1 MSESA
6 PVPGV
11 VALVPAYNA
20 AGFIAETLRSLAAQ
34 TYGNLRVIV
43 SVDRSDDD
51 TAAHCT
57 AFARHDP
64 RFTVF
69 VQPERLGWVGNTN
82 ALLRLAGDQY
92 AFFMGHDDVVE
103 PDYVAR
109 LTAAL
114 LINPR
119 AVLAFSDMV
128 IVDPDRPSPQVCR
141 YTALDGVADPVERGR
156 RLIVRGHGWWNAYR
170 GLFRLDAARRV
181 GGLRR
186 HLAGEFVADWP
197 FVLGLALQGECVRV
211 PEVLYRKRRRLTSL
225 SHSWGDTGW
234 AWIGT
239 YLSCGRTVA
248 HADLPILQRLAI
260 LAALLSRGCRA
271 FGRRL
276 WCRVERAL
284 ARSTARA

>member
-1 MSESA
+1 MSEWS
-6 PVPGV
+6 PMPGV

-20 AGFIAETLRSLAAQ
+20 ANFIAETLRSLAGQ

-43 SVDRSDDD
+43 SVDRSEDD

-64 RFTVF
+64 RFTVI

-82 ALLRLAGDQY
+82 ALLRLAADKY

-109 LTAAL
+109 LAAAL
-114 LINPR
+114 LKNPR
-119 AVLAFSDMV
+119 AVLSFSDMDV
-128 IVDPDRPSPQVCR
+128 VAPDHPSPNVCR
-141 YTALDGVADPVERGR
+141 YTALDGVADPVGRGR
-156 RLIVRGHGWWNAYR
+156 RLIVRDHAWWNAYR

-211 PEVLYRKRRRLTSL
+211 PEVLYRKRSLPGSL
-225 SHSWGDTGW
+225 SHTWVNNGW

-248 HADLPILQRLAI
+248 HAELPFMQRLA
-260 LAALLSRGCRA
+260 LLVALVSRGCRA

-276 WCRVERAL
+276 WCRVVREM
-284 ARSTARA
+284 ARSVAPA

>member
-1 MSESA
+1 MSEWS
-6 PVPGV
+6 PMPGV

-20 AGFIAETLRSLAAQ
+20 AGFITETLRSLAAQ

-64 RFTVF
+64 RFTVI

-82 ALLRLAGDQY
+82 ALLRLAADQY

-103 PDYVAR
+103 PEYVAR

-114 LINPR
+114 LNNPR
-119 AVLAFSDMV
+119 AVLAFSDMDM
-128 IVDPDRPSPQVCR
+128 VDPSRPSPDVCR
-141 YTALDGVADPVERGR
+141 YAALDGVADPVERGR

-170 GLFRLDAARRV
+170 GLFRRDAARRV

-211 PEVLYRKRRRLTSL
+211 PEVLYRKRSRPTSL
-225 SHSWGDTGW
+225 SHIWGDTGW

-239 YLSCGRTVA
+239 YLACGRTVA
-248 HADLPILQRLAI
+248 RADLPIMQRLA
-260 LAALLSRGCRA
+260 LLVSLVSRGWRA
-271 FGRRL
+271 FARRL
-276 WCRVERAL
+276 WCRVIRGM